1 MPIRSGIG
9 LSSSGECAKLQVLP
23 LQQRPAVINLSELEV
38 RSVVKLI
45 RLPQIIPELDVVLL
59 VAEILRNLVGILCH
73 ASQVLRNKINRSPVV
88 MVQGFDHQ
96 HYLHLQ
102 TALESHIIHLALYFF
117 QSKVRRFFDSL
128 PNQANFTLIHNP
140 QNQGRGT
147 EATEFM
153 FSAGIPDRDRVK
165 RVN

>member
-1 MPIRSGIG
+1 
-9 LSSSGECAKLQVLP
+9 
-23 LQQRPAVINLSELEV
+23 
-38 RSVVKLI
+38 
-45 RLPQIIPELDVVLL
+45 
-59 VAEILRNLVGILCH
+59 
-73 ASQVLRNKINRSPVV
+73 